1 MTIETKFSLGDE
13 VWWTTKDNSG
23 SGTVKNIEVNISEHG
38 TRTTYKIHIKGG
50 GIHLVFFEQDLFATR
65 EELIKHLQ
73 DVSHPLLQASKDCLM
88 TAVEN
93 YKRNKRID

>member
-1 MTIETKFSLGDE
+1 MTIETKFNLGDE
-13 VWWTTKDNSG
+13 VLWTTESYSG
-23 SGTVKNIEVNISEHG
+23 SGTVKDVDIHISEHG
-38 TRTTYKIHIKGG
+38 TRVVYRIHVKGS